1 MAAYAGNMRW
11 LLSVIAGFLFVLIPA
26 TGAVGHAGLLS
37 SNPED
42 GASLDVAPDEV
53 VLTFSEELLSDLV
66 EISVLDA
73 DDTPVVVTEVPQTPP
88 PGTDV
93 KLPWPTDLPPGEY
106 SVAFRVVSAD
116 GHPVTGRITFSYT
129 SAVQEAPT
137 PEVSPSPSESITQSS
152 APQSSAPQSP
162 DVQTGPEITQET
174 SPAPTPEPI
183 ATADEPSSSLI
194 GPLLIA
200 AAVIVGIGVIV
211 SIVML
216 ARSRQ

>member
-1 MAAYAGNMRW
+1 MRW
-11 LLSVIAGFLFVLIPA
+11 LLSVIAGFLLVLIPA
-26 TGAVGHAGLLS
+26 SGAAGHAGLLS

-42 GASLDVAPDEV
+42 GATLDIAPDQV

-73 DDTPVVVTEVPQTPP
+73 DDNPVVVTEVPQTPP

-93 KLPWPTDLPPGEY
+93 KVPWPADLAPGEY

-116 GHPVTGRITFSYT
+116 GHPVTGRITFSY
-129 SAVQEAPT
+129 ANVVQESPTPTPAEAPT
-137 PEVSPSPSESITQSS
+137 TAEPLT
-152 APQSSAPQSP
+152 QSP
-162 DVQTGPEITQET
+162 DEQPEPEITQET
-174 SPAPTPEPI
+174 LESPTPEQVV
-183 ATADEPSSSLI
+183 AVDEPSSSLI
-194 GPLLIA
+194 GPLLIV

>member
-1 MAAYAGNMRW
+1 MRW
-11 LLSVIAGFLFVLIPA
+11 LISLVAAVFFVVMPVSGVFA
-26 TGAVGHAGLLS
+26 HAGLAF

-42 GASLDVAPDEV
+42 GAVLEIAPEEV
-53 VLTFSEELLSDLV
+53 VLTFTEELLSDLV

-73 DDTPVVVTEVPQTPP
+73 QDIPVVITEVPQTPP

-93 KLPWPTDLPPGEY
+93 KVPWPADLPPGEY

-116 GHPVTGRITFSYT
+116 GHPVTGRVSFAYASQRET
-129 SAVQEAPT
+129 AEEAT
-137 PEVSPSPSESITQSS
+137 PSES
-152 APQSSAPQSP
+152 
-162 DVQTGPEITQET
+162 
-174 SPAPTPEPI
+174 PAVSESMTEPTIEPEPTAEAI
-183 ATADEPSSSLI
+183 SDATFEEIVPAEDESNGSLI

-200 AAVIVGIGVIV
+200 AAVVVGIGVIV

>member
-1 MAAYAGNMRW
+1 VHRLPAAYAGFMRW
-11 LLSVIAGFLFVLIPA
+11 LVSVMAAVALVAMPA
-26 TGAVGHAGLLS
+26 SGAFAHAGLAF

-42 GASLDVAPDEV
+42 GAALEVAPEEV
-53 VLTFSEELLSDLV
+53 VLTFTEELLSDLV

-73 DDTPVVVTEVPQTPP
+73 DDNPVVVTELPQTPP

-93 KLPWPTDLPPGEY
+93 KVPWPADLPPGEY

-116 GHPVTGRITFSYT
+116 GHPVTGRVTFSYAQQREVVEESTPSDAPSETPKVAEPTTEPEVT
-129 SAVQEAPT
+129 SEQT
-137 PEVSPSPSESITQSS
+137 PEATTEATFE
-152 APQSSAPQSP
+152 
-162 DVQTGPEITQET
+162 EIV
-174 SPAPTPEPI
+174 PAE
-183 ATADEPSSSLI
+183 DEPNDSLI

>member
-1 MAAYAGNMRW
+1 MHRLLAAYAGNMRW
-11 LLSVIAGFLFVLIPA
+11 LLSLVAAALFVLVPA
-26 TGAVGHAGLLS
+26 SGAAGHAGLLFS
-37 SNPED
+37 TPED
-42 GASLDVAPDEV
+42 GASLDVAPEEV
-53 VLTFSEELLSDLV
+53 VLTFSEELLTDLV

-73 DDTPVVVTEVPQTPP
+73 QGDLVVVTEVPQTPP

-93 KLPWPTDLPPGEY
+93 KIPWPADLPPGEY

-116 GHPVTGRITFSYT
+116 GHPVTGSVTFSY
-129 SAVQEAPT
+129 VQQRQVDQEPT
-137 PEVSPSPSESITQSS
+137 PSETAAVDGST
-152 APQSSAPQSP
+152 
-162 DVQTGPEITQET
+162 TE
-174 SPAPTPEPI
+174 PTVEPI
-183 ATADEPSSSLI
+183 PEATTDATSEATFEEIVPAEEEPNDSLI

>member
-1 MAAYAGNMRW
+1 MRW
-11 LLSVIAGFLFVLIPA
+11 ILSSIAALLLVVFPVSAA
-26 TGAVGHAGLLS
+26 AGHAGLAVS
-37 SNPED
+37 SPED
-42 GASLDVAPDEV
+42 GAALDIAPEEV
-53 VLTFSEELLSDLV
+53 VLTFTEELLSDLV

-93 KLPWPTDLPPGEY
+93 KVPWPADLPPGEY

-116 GHPVTGRITFSYT
+116 GHPVTGRITFSYANAREIPGN
-129 SAVQEAPT
+129 S
-137 PEVSPSPSESITQSS
+137 SPSEDPALAEPSVEATTES
-152 APQSSAPQSP
+152 PQAASP
-162 DVQTGPEITQET
+162 DATFEDIV
-174 SPAPTPEPI
+174 PAEGEPDGSI
-183 ATADEPSSSLI
+183 I

-200 AAVIVGIGVIV
+200 GAVIVGIGVVI

>member
-1 MAAYAGNMRW
+1 MRW
-11 LLSVIAGFLFVLIPA
+11 LLSVTAGFLLVLIPA
-26 TGAVGHAGLLS
+26 TGAHGHAGLLS

-42 GASLDVAPDEV
+42 GASLDLAPEEV

-73 DDTPVVVTEVPQTPP
+73 DDMPVVVTEVPQTPP

-93 KLPWPTDLPPGEY
+93 TLPWPTDLPPGEY

-116 GHPVTGRITFSYT
+116 GHPVTGRITFSY
-129 SAVQEAPT
+129 AQQREIPQESTPTPVVTEPTFEPEITPEAT
-137 PEVSPSPSESITQSS
+137 PEV
-152 APQSSAPQSP
+152 
-162 DVQTGPEITQET
+162 
-174 SPAPTPEPI
+174 TPEETFEEIVP
-183 ATADEPSSSLI
+183 AEDEPNDSLI

-200 AAVIVGIGVIV
+200 AAVIVGVGVVV
-211 SIVML
+211 SVVML

>member
-1 MAAYAGNMRW
+1 MRW
-11 LLSVIAGFLFVLIPA
+11 LMALMAAVALVVMPA
-26 TGAVGHAGLLS
+26 SGAFGHAGLAF

-42 GASLDVAPDEV
+42 GAVLEIAPEEV
-53 VLTFSEELLSDLV
+53 VLTFTEELLSDLV

-73 DDTPVVVTEVPQTPP
+73 DDNPVVVTEVAQTPP

-116 GHPVTGRITFSYT
+116 GHPVTGRVTFSYAQQRDVAEESTPSQAPSVDEST
-129 SAVQEAPT
+129 SEPTVEPT
-137 PEVSPSPSESITQSS
+137 PEETADATSEATFE
-152 APQSSAPQSP
+152 
-162 DVQTGPEITQET
+162 EIV
-174 SPAPTPEPI
+174 PAE
-183 ATADEPSSSLI
+183 DEPSNSLI